1 MPPYESLLELIRRT
15 SSDLPEDIRRALRSG
30 AAREKAGTSAASA
43 LATVA
48 LNVEQAAGD
57 SAPICQDTGMIKFY
71 VSAPVGYDTIR
82 FEEDARRAVHDA
94 TKAGYLRQNSVDSIT
109 GENSGTNLGPG
120 TPIFHFEAT
129 REPGVT
135 IRLVLKGGGCE
146 NVGAQYSLPAELVEF
161 KRRANRDLEGVRLA
175 ILHTI
180 WKAQGQ
186 GCSPGYIGAAIGGD
200 RATGLEA
207 AAEQLLR
214 SVDDVNPDPRL
225 SRLETEIFEAA
236 NALEIGPMGF
246 GGKTTVLGVKVT
258 ARNRLP
264 ASFFVSVAYA
274 CWAHRRRG
282 CRLNGDGDV
291 IEWLY

>member
-1 MPPYESLLELIRRT
+1 MPLYDSLLELIRRT
-15 SSDLPEDIRRALRSG
+15 SSDLPDDIRQALARG
-30 AAREKAGTSAASA
+30 AAKEKAASSAASA
-43 LATVA
+43 LATVV

-71 VSAPVGYDTIR
+71 VEAPVGYDTIR

-94 TKAGYLRQNSVDSIT
+94 TKKGYLRQNSVDSIT

-120 TPIFHFEAT
+120 TPVFHVEST
-129 REPGVT
+129 RDPGVT
-135 IRLVLKGGGCE
+135 VRLVMKGGGCE
-146 NVGAQYSLPAELVEF
+146 NVGAQYALPVELAEF
-161 KRRANRDLEGVRLA
+161 KKRANRDLAGVKLA
-175 ILHTI
+175 ILHAI

-200 RATGLEA
+200 RAAGLA
-207 AAEQLLR
+207 TAAEQLLR
-214 SVDDVNPDPRL
+214 TVDDVNPDPRL
-225 SRLETEIFEAA
+225 AALEQEIFEAA

-246 GGKTTVLGVKVT
+246 GGKTTVLGVKVA

-264 ASFFVSVAYA
+264 ASYFVSVAYA

-282 CRLNGDGDV
+282 CRLNGQGDV

>member
-1 MPPYESLLELIRRT
+1 MPLYESLLELIRRT
-15 SSDLPEDIRRALRSG
+15 SSDLPKDIREALSRG
-30 AAREKAGTSAASA
+30 AVREAPASAAASA

-48 LNVEQAAGD
+48 LNIEQAACD

-71 VSAPVGYDTIR
+71 VEAPAGYDTLR
-82 FEEDARRAVHDA
+82 FMEEARRAVRDA
-94 TKAGYLRQNSVDSIT
+94 TRAGYLRQNSVDSIT

-120 TPIFHFEAT
+120 TPIFHFEPLA
-129 REPGVT
+129 EGPVT
-135 IRLVLKGGGCE
+135 VRVMLKGGGCE
-146 NVGAQYSLPAELVEF
+146 NCGAQYSLPAELPEF

-175 ILHTI
+175 ILHAI

-186 GCSPGYIGAAIGGD
+186 GCAPGYIGAAIGGD
-200 RATGLEA
+200 RASGLEA

-214 SVDDVNPDPRL
+214 TVDDVNPDERL
-225 SRLETEIFEAA
+225 AGLEKGIFETA
-236 NALEIGPMGF
+236 NGLEIGPMGF
-246 GGKTTVLGVKVT
+246 GGKTTVLGVKIA

-282 CRLNGDGDV
+282 CRLDGSGQV
-291 IEWLY
+291 TEWLY